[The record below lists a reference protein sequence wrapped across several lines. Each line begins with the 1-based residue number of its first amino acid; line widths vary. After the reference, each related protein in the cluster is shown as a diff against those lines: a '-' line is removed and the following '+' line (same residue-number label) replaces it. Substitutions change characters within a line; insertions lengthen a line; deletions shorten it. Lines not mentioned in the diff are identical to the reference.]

1 MMSRLAVAIACAVLA
16 ACSPP
21 ERGGA
26 SRDARGGASR
36 DAAAIAKTEF
46 PGQLTAGGGTSGEVM
61 ARAQASGANPS
72 EAGTPGIP
80 QGAEGNV
87 GGTAPG
93 GTTGSSSIAGSGK
106 QSPSQSAKGATEQP
120 AKSAPPS
127 PTAR

>member
-1 MMSRLAVAIACAVLA
+1 MMSRIAAAIACAVLA

-21 ERGGA
+21 E
-26 SRDARGGASR
+26 RGGASR

-61 ARAQASGANPS
+61 ARAQTSGANPS

-106 QSPSQSAKGATEQP
+106 QSASQSAKGTTEQP